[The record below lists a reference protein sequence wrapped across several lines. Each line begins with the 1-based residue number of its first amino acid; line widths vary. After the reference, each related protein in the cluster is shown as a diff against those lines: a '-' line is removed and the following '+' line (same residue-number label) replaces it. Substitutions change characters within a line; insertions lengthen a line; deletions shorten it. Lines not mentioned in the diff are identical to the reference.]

1 MRPDEID
8 KVVAHL
14 RRLGGVPAPA
24 RTAAA
29 KASGDTATGSRL
41 FAAACA
47 GCHGPEGLGGEG
59 PALNNPVLL
68 ATATD
73 EFLIE
78 TIARGR
84 RGTAMEG
91 FLEPSVARRTLSRGE
106 IESIVTFIRSLQG
119 DKKK

>member
-1 MRPDEID
+1 
-8 KVVAHL
+8 V
-14 RRLGGVPAPA
+14 
-24 RTAAA
+24 
-29 KASGDTATGSRL
+29 KASGDAAAGGRL

-47 GCHGPEGLGGEG
+47 GCHGKDGVGGEG

-91 FLEPSVARRTLSRGE
+91 FLEPSVARRTLARGE
-106 IESIVTFIRSLQG
+106 IESIVTFIRTLKG
-119 DKKK
+119 EKK